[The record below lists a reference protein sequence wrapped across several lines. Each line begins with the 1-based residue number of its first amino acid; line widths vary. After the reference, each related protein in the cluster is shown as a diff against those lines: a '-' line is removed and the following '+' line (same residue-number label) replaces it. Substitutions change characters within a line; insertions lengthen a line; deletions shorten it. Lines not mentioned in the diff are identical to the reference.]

1 MSDAAGIV
9 VLIGRIL
16 FGVYFVLTGLG
27 FHVAKSKMAV
37 EYSRGAGFPLA
48 AIAGWP
54 TGLWMTAGAVS
65 VGLGIWPDVGALMI
79 AAFLI
84 PAMAWFHRYWEVEDP
99 MQKQM
104 QQGFFFR
111 NLIGI
116 GAILIMFGFFATVG
130 DGLRYSITAPLF
142 TF

>member
-1 MSDAAGIV
+1 MSDAAGIL

-37 EYSRGAGFPLA
+37 EYARGAGFPA
-48 AIAGWP
+48 FAIAGWP
-54 TGLWMTAGAVS
+54 TGLWMTAGALS
-65 VGLGIWPDVGALMI
+65 VALGIWPDVGALMI

-84 PAMAWFHRYWEVEDP
+84 PAAAWFHRYWEVEDP

-116 GAILIMFGFFATVG
+116 GAVLIMFGFFATVG
-130 DGLRYSITAPLF
+130 DGLRYSITGPLF